1 MFLIEAG
8 KLFLRHINFFEC
20 QKVQAHSCSLRPH
33 CCSPS
38 TSLSSSIPRSTG
50 TQRLTELLNVD
61 FRDPKL
67 QLKKKWVFLGSKARS
82 FIAKMGLTSEY
93 PELGEFFAG
102 VTG

>member
-1 MFLIEAG
+1 VPEGSGPLLFPKTTLLLAQHLA
-8 KLFLRHINFFEC
+8 LFLNSEVDWDS
-20 QKVQAHSCSLRPH
+20 K
-33 CCSPS
+33 
-38 TSLSSSIPRSTG
+38 T
-50 TQRLTELLNVD
+50 LTELLNVD